1 MNSSESDPERKEQ
14 LLQRLASLSPTA
26 RMAVLSAALEQK
38 ALRAGTQE
46 SKDLV
51 QDNRLTGVLISLT
64 INPWSSVYE

>member
-51 QDNRLTGVLISLT
+51 QDNRLTG
-64 INPWSSVYE
+64 SVN